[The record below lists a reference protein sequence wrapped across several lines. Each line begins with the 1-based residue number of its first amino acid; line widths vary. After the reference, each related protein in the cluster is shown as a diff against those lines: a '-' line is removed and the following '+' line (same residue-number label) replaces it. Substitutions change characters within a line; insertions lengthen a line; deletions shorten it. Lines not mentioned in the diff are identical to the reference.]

1 MQRTPSGH
9 VKLLLCLWLLVF
21 AAVTGHANAWLG
33 TRIVEAP
40 VHPSARITL
49 ISPTAFAVSKEKAV
63 YGYDAS
69 TELYKYLYTQ
79 GNPVNMR
86 DPSGRIGEELG
97 FGAGGWEYS
106 LPMFQPRP
114 AWPPRTPFPSQ
125 YLSKFDPGDYDK
137 VTLDK
142 GLDTM
147 KDRFIQARDYLDR
160 KGLVADGDASTAGS
174 ASCYIANEKVLQ
186 FMSPVPVGWLC
197 FMDRAHDSIIGGW
210 DENYIHCW
218 AHNSSGTTEEAVFD
232 WFDHSYHGNSGIFT
246 RGNFDV
252 FYGEHP
258 YLSDQYPSVPAI
270 IEKPGDAWQPK
281 WDILDQ
287 LFNPTHP

>member
-1 MQRTPSGH
+1 MGTPAWAHCRPENRVGGSP
-9 VKLLLCLWLLVF
+9 VF
-21 AAVTGHANAWLG
+21 SSDFTFADDANPVG
-33 TRIVEAP
+33 T
-40 VHPSARITL
+40 
-49 ISPTAFAVSKEKAV
+49 PTENPAC
-63 YGYDAS
+63 GYDFAS
-69 TELYKYLYTQ
+69 GVHKYLYTQ